1 MSERSAVTQ
10 NGATQKSGTGL
21 ELIAVSH
28 DYGRRR
34 AVDSIAFTVAPGEIL
49 GLLGPSGCGKSTTLR
64 LVAGLEDLQTG
75 EVRIGGETVADARI
89 NIPTERRHVG
99 MVFQDHALFPHLSVA
114 QNIAFG
120 LGHLT
125 VSEREA
131 RVTLWGGRLGLGPLL
146 SSHPHQLSGGEQ
158 QRVALARAMAPEPRV
173 MLLDEP
179 FSSLDSRLRDQIRD
193 ETVEVLKL
201 AGTATLLVT
210 HDPEEAMRMSD
221 RIAIMNA
228 GRIEQVGS
236 PAEVYAAPATPFVA
250 RFLSETNELPVRVA
264 GGTVDTP
271 FGRLPAP
278 ADMPEGSAALLM
290 FRPEALQER
299 QPGQGVAALTVER
312 ATALGAY
319 RRVEVSAAG
328 QRFAA
333 RLPAG
338 PLPASGAV
346 LHFGLNPDFCFVF
359 PAA

>member
-1 MSERSAVTQ
+1 MSERPAAAHTR
-10 NGATQKSGTGL
+10 SGL
-21 ELIAVSH
+21 DLIAVSH

-34 AVDSIAFTVAPGEIL
+34 AVSNSSFSVAPGEIL

-75 EVRIGGETVADARI
+75 EVKIAGETMAGRGR
-89 NIPTERRHVG
+89 NIATEKRHVG
-99 MVFQDHALFPHLSVA
+99 MVFQDHALFPHLTVA

-125 VSEREA
+125 AADREA
-131 RVTLWGGRLGLGPLL
+131 RVQLWGGRLGLGHLL
-146 SSHPHQLSGGEQ
+146 AGYPHQLSGGEQ

-228 GRIEQVGS
+228 GRIEQIDT
-236 PAEVYAAPATPFVA
+236 PAQVYAVPATPFVA
-250 RFLSETNELPVRVA
+250 RFLSETNELSVKVA
-264 GGTVDTP
+264 GGAVDTP

-278 ADMPEGSAALLM
+278 ASVADGSAALLM

-299 QPGQGVAALTVER
+299 QPGQGVAAFTVER

-319 RRVEVSAAG
+319 RRLEVSASG

-338 PLPASGAV
+338 PLPPSGTV

>member
-1 MSERSAVTQ
+1 MSERSAASERTSR
-10 NGATQKSGTGL
+10 ASL
-21 ELIAVSH
+21 DLSAVSH

-34 AVDSIAFTVAPGEIL
+34 AVDDVSFTVAPGEIL

-64 LVAGLEDLQTG
+64 LVAGLEDLQQGT
-75 EVRIGGETVADARI
+75 VRIGGDTMADRNL

-114 QNIAFG
+114 QNISFG
-120 LGHLT
+120 LGH
-125 VSEREA
+125 VSASERQGRIEH
-131 RVTLWGGRLGLGPLL
+131 WGRRLGLSQLL
-146 SSHPHQLSGGEQ
+146 AVYPHQLSGGEQ

-193 ETVEVLKL
+193 ETVEVLKQ

-210 HDPEEAMRMSD
+210 HDPEEAMRMGD

-228 GRIEQVGS
+228 GRIEQIDT
-236 PAEVYAAPATPFVA
+236 PARVYAAPATPFVA
-250 RFLSETNELPVRVA
+250 RFLSETNELPVQVR
-264 GGTVDTP
+264 GGAVETP

-278 ADMPEGSAALLM
+278 VPDGAALLM
-290 FRPEALQER
+290 FRPEALQEA
-299 QPGQGVAALTVER
+299 GADAAGAAAVTVQR

-319 RRVEVSAAG
+319 RRLEVGVAG

>member
-1 MSERSAVTQ
+1 MSDRPQ
-10 NGATQKSGTGL
+10 GGAGAGGL
-21 ELIAVSH
+21 DLVGVSH
-28 DYGRRR
+28 DYGARR
-34 AVDSIAFTVAPGEIL
+34 AVSDISFQVAPGEIL

-75 EVRIGGETVADARI
+75 EVRIGGRIVAGAGV

-120 LGHLT
+120 LGHLDAA
-125 VSEREA
+125 A
-131 RVTLWGGRLGLGPLL
+131 RAARIALWAGRLGLTQHLDTY
-146 SSHPHQLSGGEQ
+146 PHRLSGGEQ
-158 QRVALARAMAPEPRV
+158 QRVALARAMAPEPSV

-193 ETVEVLKL
+193 ETVMVLKQ

-210 HDPEEAMRMSD
+210 HDPEEAMRMGD
-221 RIAIMNA
+221 RIAIMQA
-228 GRIEQVGS
+228 GRIEQLDT
-236 PAEVYAAPATPFVA
+236 PARVYAAPATPFTA
-250 RFLSETNELPVRVA
+250 RFLSETNEVPVRVA
-264 GGTVDTP
+264 GGSVDTP

-278 ADMPEGSAALLM
+278 ARLGEGSPAMLM

-299 QPGQGVAALTVER
+299 DSGGVAFTVER

-319 RRVEVSAAG
+319 RRLEISG
-328 QRFAA
+328 SGGLRLAA

-338 PLPASGAV
+338 PLPPAGAV
-346 LHFGLNPDFCFVF
+346 LHFSLNPDFCFVF

>member
-1 MSERSAVTQ
+1 MSERSAAV
-10 NGATQKSGTGL
+10 GGDRAGL
-21 ELIAVSH
+21 ELSAVSH

-34 AVDSIAFTVAPGEIL
+34 AVDGVSFTVAPGEIL

-75 EVRIGGETVADARI
+75 TIRIGGDIMADRSR

-114 QNIAFG
+114 ENIAFG
-120 LGHLT
+120 LGHVT
-125 VSEREA
+125 RQGRIER
-131 RVTLWGGRLGLGPLL
+131 WGKRLGLLNHL
-146 SSHPHQLSGGEQ
+146 ATYPHQLSGGEQ

-193 ETVEVLKL
+193 DTVEVLKQ

-210 HDPEEAMRMSD
+210 HDPEEAMRMGD

-228 GRIEQVGS
+228 GRIEQIDT
-236 PAEVYAAPATPFVA
+236 PAQVYAAPATPFVA
-250 RFLSETNELPVRVA
+250 RFLSETNELPVQVR
-264 GGTVDTP
+264 GGTVETP

-278 ADMPEGSAALLM
+278 VPDGAALLM
-290 FRPEALQER
+290 FRPEALQETG
-299 QPGQGVAALTVER
+299 PEVAGTAAVTVQR

-319 RRVEVSAAG
+319 RRLEIGVAG

>member
-1 MSERSAVTQ
+1 MRELPA
-10 NGATQKSGTGL
+10 AQKGRAAGL
-21 ELIAVSH
+21 ELNAVSH

-34 AVDSIAFTVAPGEIL
+34 AVDDVTLAVAPGEIL

-64 LVAGLEDLQTG
+64 LVAGLEDLQQG
-75 EVRIGGETVADARI
+75 EVRIGGSLMAGRGT
-89 NIPTERRHVG
+89 NIPTEHRHVG

-120 LGHLT
+120 HGRLAAA
-125 VSEREA
+125 EQQA
-131 RVTLWGGRLGLGPLL
+131 RVARWGGLLGLSHLL
-146 SSHPHQLSGGEQ
+146 SAYPHRLSGGEQ

-193 ETVEVLKL
+193 DTVDVLKQS
-201 AGTATLLVT
+201 GIATLLVT
-210 HDPEEAMRMSD
+210 HDPEEAMRMGD

-228 GRIEQVGS
+228 GRIEQVDT
-236 PAEVYAAPATPFVA
+236 PARVYAAPATPFVA
-250 RFLSETNELPVRVA
+250 RFLSETNELPVRVS
-264 GGTVDTP
+264 GGGVDTP

-278 ADMPEGSAALLM
+278 ARLAEGSAALLM
-290 FRPEALQER
+290 FRPEALQEAG
-299 QPGQGVAALTVER
+299 PGSGAAAVTVER
-312 ATALGAY
+312 AMALGAY
-319 RRVEVSAAG
+319 RRLEIGVAG
-328 QRFAA
+328 RRFAA

-338 PLPASGAV
+338 PLPASGTV

>member
-1 MSERSAVTQ
+1 MSERSAAGERP
-10 NGATQKSGTGL
+10 NGAGL
-21 ELIAVSH
+21 ELSAVSH

-34 AVDSIAFTVAPGEIL
+34 AVDGIGFTVAPGEIL

-64 LVAGLEDLQTG
+64 LVAGLEDLQQG
-75 EVRIGGETVADARI
+75 VIRIGGEIMADRDT

-120 LGHLT
+120 LGHLAAGEKQGR
-125 VSEREA
+125 VER
-131 RVTLWGGRLGLGPLL
+131 WGTRLGLSNLL
-146 SSHPHQLSGGEQ
+146 SAYPHQLSGGEQ

-193 ETVEVLKL
+193 ETVEVLKQ

-210 HDPEEAMRMSD
+210 HDPEEAMRMGD

-228 GRIEQVGS
+228 GRIEQIDT
-236 PAEVYAAPATPFVA
+236 PAQVYAAPATPFVA
-250 RFLSETNELPVRVA
+250 RFLSETNELPVQVR
-264 GGTVDTP
+264 GGMVETP
-271 FGRLPAP
+271 FGRLPAASRLP
-278 ADMPEGSAALLM
+278 DGSAALLM
-290 FRPEALQER
+290 FRPEALQE
-299 QPGQGVAALTVER
+299 AASGAGASVTVER

-319 RRVEVSAAG
+319 RRLEVGVAG
-328 QRFAA
+328 RRFAV

-338 PLPASGAV
+338 PLPASGSV
-346 LHFGLNPDFCFVF
+346 LHLALNPDFCFVF

>member
-1 MSERSAVTQ
+1 MSEWPAAAHAAGV
-10 NGATQKSGTGL
+10 GL
-21 ELIAVSH
+21 DLVGVSH

-34 AVDSIAFTVAPGEIL
+34 AVDGVSFTVAPGEIL

-64 LVAGLEDLQTG
+64 LVAGLEDLQQG
-75 EVRIGGETVADARI
+75 AVRIGGEIMADRSL

-120 LGHLT
+120 LGH
-125 VSEREA
+125 VPAAERQTRIE
-131 RVTLWGGRLGLGPLL
+131 RWGRRLGLSHLL
-146 SSHPHQLSGGEQ
+146 NAYPHLLSGGEQ

-193 ETVEVLKL
+193 ETVEVLKQ
-201 AGTATLLVT
+201 ACTATLLVT
-210 HDPEEAMRMSD
+210 HDPEEAMRMGD

-228 GRIEQVGS
+228 GRIEQIDT
-236 PAEVYAAPATPFVA
+236 PAQVYAKPATPFVA
-250 RFLSETNELPVRVA
+250 RFLSETNELPVRVS
-264 GGTVDTP
+264 GGAVDTP

-278 ADMPEGSAALLM
+278 SRLAEGSDALLM
-290 FRPEALQER
+290 FRPEALQEAA
-299 QPGQGVAALTVER
+299 PGAGAAPATVER
-312 ATALGAY
+312 AAALGAY
-319 RRVEVSAAG
+319 RRLEIGVAG
-328 QRFAA
+328 RRFAA

>member
-1 MSERSAVTQ
+1 MSERSAASQ
-10 NGATQKSGTGL
+10 GASRAGL
-21 ELIAVSH
+21 DLSAVSH

-34 AVDSIAFTVAPGEIL
+34 AVDGIGFAVAPGEIL

-75 EVRIGGETVADARI
+75 AIRIGGETMADRSI

-120 LGHLT
+120 LSH
-125 VSEREA
+125 VAAAERQGRIE
-131 RVTLWGGRLGLGPLL
+131 RWGRRLGLSNLL
-146 SSHPHQLSGGEQ
+146 TAYPHQLSGGEQ

-193 ETVEVLKL
+193 ETVEVLKQ

-210 HDPEEAMRMSD
+210 HDPEEAMRMGD

-228 GRIEQVGS
+228 GRIEQIDT
-236 PAEVYAAPATPFVA
+236 PAQVYATPATPFVA
-250 RFLSETNELPVRVA
+250 RFLSETNELPVQVR
-264 GGTVDTP
+264 GGAVDTP
-271 FGRLPAP
+271 FGRLPVP
-278 ADMPEGSAALLM
+278 SRLADGSAALLM
-290 FRPEALQER
+290 FRPEALQ
-299 QPGQGVAALTVER
+299 QTGAGVAGTAAVTVER

-319 RRVEVSAAG
+319 GRLEIGVAG
-328 QRFAA
+328 RRFAA

>member
-1 MSERSAVTQ
+1 MRERP
-10 NGATQKSGTGL
+10 SGVSDLHKTGGL
-21 ELIAVSH
+21 ALTGVSH

-34 AVDSIAFTVAPGEIL
+34 AVDNVGFVVAPGEIL

-75 EVRIGGETVADARI
+75 EVRIGGEVMADRST

-120 LGHLT
+120 LGHLPAA
-125 VSEREA
+125 ERGA
-131 RVTLWGGRLGLGPLL
+131 RIERWGGRLGLTHLL
-146 SSHPHQLSGGEQ
+146 GTYPHHLSGGEQ

-193 ETVEVLKL
+193 ETVEVLKA

-210 HDPEEAMRMSD
+210 HDPEEAMRMGD
-221 RIAIMNA
+221 RIAIMQA
-228 GRIEQVGS
+228 GRIEQIDT
-236 PAEVYAAPATPFVA
+236 PAQVYAAPATPFVA
-250 RFLSETNELPVRVA
+250 RFLSETNELPVQVR
-264 GGTVDTP
+264 GGTVETP

-278 ADMPEGSAALLM
+278 ARIAEGSPALLM

-299 QPGQGVAALTVER
+299 QPGQGSAAVTVER

-319 RRVEVSAAG
+319 RRLEVG
-328 QRFAA
+328 VGGRRFAA

-338 PLPASGAV
+338 PLPASGSV